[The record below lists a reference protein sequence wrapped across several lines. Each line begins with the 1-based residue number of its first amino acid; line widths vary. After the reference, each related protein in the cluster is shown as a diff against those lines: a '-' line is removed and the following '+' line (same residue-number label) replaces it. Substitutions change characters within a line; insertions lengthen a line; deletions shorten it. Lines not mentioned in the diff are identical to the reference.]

1 MSVGGARVSE
11 MHGNFIVNEGK
22 ATAGDVL
29 QLIAAIRERARE
41 ERGID
46 LEPEVM
52 ILGSEKP

>member
-1 MSVGGARVSE
+1 
-11 MHGNFIVNEGK
+11 MHGNFIVNEGR

-29 QLIAAIRERARE
+29 QLIAAIRERARL

-52 ILGSEKP
+52 ILGSEKS

>member
-1 MSVGGARVSE
+1 MSIGGARVSE
-11 MHGNFIVNEGK
+11 RHGNFIVNEGK

-29 QLIAAIRERARE
+29 QLITAIRERARQ